1 MKKKTISIKIDVQ
14 NSFLLFSIVFFFEE
28 NQSQKKKNKAKRH
41 FKSLTMVLQI
51 MILKNNHYMQILQV
65 ILLC

>member
-1 MKKKTISIKIDVQ
+1 MKKKTIRIDVQ
-14 NSFLLFSIVFFFEE
+14 NSFLLFSIVFFEE